1 MRPDSAIAPRR
12 ADGYDETLIDLG
24 GADRA
29 EGNPVTPEIY
39 TIVAVGIALAGLI
52 LNGQRSIA
60 ELRKDLQELRKD
72 LNALGERVNR
82 DIAAIDEKLSHRI
95 TALDEKLSHRITA
108 LDEKLS
114 RGIAALGERIARLE
128 GFMEGI
134 RDAIAGKAA

>member
-1 MRPDSAIAPRR
+1 M
-12 ADGYDETLIDLG
+12 
-24 GADRA
+24 
-29 EGNPVTPEIY
+29 TPEIY

-60 ELRKDLQELRKD
+60 ELRKDLKDLRKD
-72 LNALGERVNR
+72 LSALGERVNQ
-82 DIAAIDEKLSHRI
+82 DIA
-95 TALDEKLSHRITA
+95 A

-114 RGIAALGERIARLE
+114 RELAALGERVARLE